1 MYRLH
6 IPLSD
11 IIHEI
16 AATRYSYL
24 LCVGV
29 IWQIGSFGAVD
40 LNCFL
45 PLRSAARFLFLFRFR
60 FARVGDDL
68 TARVFERGDD
78 INEMDFRLD
87 PLF

>member
-6 IPLSD
+6 IPLCD

-24 LCVGV
+24 VCVGV
-29 IWQIGSFGAVD
+29 IWQIGSSGAVD

-60 FARVGDDL
+60 FARVGDNFAPRAL
-68 TARVFERGDD
+68 KRTDD